1 MRDSQGQFA
10 GTLARAWRWV
20 ATPILVKELRA
31 TFRGWRFFA
40 AHAGLLSL
48 FALILLIT
56 LVVWMTETD
65 PNPAMIGRVVFAMFI
80 VFQGVLVA
88 LVLPAFGCTSVV
100 GEKERKSFDLLLT
113 TTLSPAEIVW
123 GKFTATMAYSILFL
137 VSTLPLVTVAFLFGG
152 ISLFDLGAA
161 YLYLFVCSV
170 LLNLYA
176 VFISTTVKT
185 SQRAVVACYLFLVPL
200 VTALCF
206 WAVGL
211 SMRYVERI
219 FEGRAAELTFE
230 FENAV
235 DFVLRAGLPGF
246 GYLALLGFFFLSATN
261 RLKAPTANHS
271 TSFRVYYVVLVAGLA
286 GMSIWVLEHGLREVS
301 FDARRT
307 ACLIYLCVAGALG
320 VFSMVFA
327 AEDPVL
333 PLRLRSQVSRM
344 TGAWRFLR
352 PFMPGS
358 VNGALFCVGVNG
370 LALAASVMPLW
381 RGVLGPE
388 SFGGVGKNFE
398 WVPTLA
404 SQGALAVPFTAA
416 CIVSFLVFLAGAGV
430 LFSTVFKR
438 STTAKGMLGVLLL
451 VSLLVPLIGWLVV
464 ELGREPETSRFY
476 GMAILNLPLAVTSLW
491 NGMGEGGIFEW
502 QFHALGRDIPYAAVF
517 CGLHVAL
524 GAGLFLWGLLRRRRL
539 SRLAEVGPAI
549 LATSGVRA

>member
-1 MRDSQGQFA
+1 MREV
-10 GTLARAWRWV
+10 LARTSRWV

-40 AHAGLLSL
+40 AHATILSI

-56 LVVWMTETD
+56 LVVWITEPD
-65 PNPAMIGRVVFAMFI
+65 PNPSAIGRVVFAMFI
-80 VFQGVLVA
+80 VFQAVLVA

-123 GKFTATMAYSILFL
+123 GKFTATMAYSLLFL

-176 VFISTTVKT
+176 VFISTTVTT
-185 SQRAVVACYLFLVPL
+185 SQRAVVACYLFLGPL
-200 VTALCF
+200 VVGLGA
-206 WAVGL
+206 WAVAL
-211 SMRYVERI
+211 ALRYVERV
-219 FEGRAAELTFE
+219 FNGRAAELTFE
-230 FENAV
+230 FEDAV
-235 DFVLRAGLPGF
+235 AVVLRAGLPGF

-271 TSFRVYYVVLVAGLA
+271 TSFRIYYLLLVAGLA
-286 GMSIWVLEHGLREVS
+286 AMSIWVLENGMREAS
-301 FDARRT
+301 FSDRRS

-320 VFSMVFA
+320 VFSMVFS

-333 PLRLRSQVSRM
+333 PLRLRSQVSRL
-344 TGAWRFLR
+344 TGAWRLVR

-358 VNGALFCVGVNG
+358 VNGAVFCVLVNG
-370 LALAASVMPLW
+370 LVLGASVMPLW

-388 SFGGVGKNFE
+388 SFGK
-398 WVPTLA
+398 WVLKPTLHWEPTTA
-404 SQGALAVPFTAA
+404 SQGALAIPFTAA

-430 LFSTVFKR
+430 LLSTVFKR

-451 VSLLVPLIGWLVV
+451 VTLLVPLIGWLVV

-476 GMAILNLPLAVTSLW
+476 GMAIVNLPLAVTSLW
-491 NGMGEGGIFEW
+491 NGMGDGGVFEW
-502 QFHALGRDIPYAAVF
+502 QMHAVGRDVPYAAVF

-539 SRLAEVGPAI
+539 TRLAEVGP
-549 LATSGVRA
+549 LLETSGIRA